1 MIKKINDYRLNKL
14 IFLSLF
20 FYICFFTLNI
30 QAQKKAQI
38 FNPKANA
45 KKDINEAVAIAKKQ
59 NKNVLLQ
66 IGGNWCPW
74 CLKLHN
80 FVNNDKVIDS
90 LLNANYVFIVVNYSK
105 ENKNK
110 EVLEELEFPQRF
122 GFPVL
127 VILNNDGKRI
137 HTQNSA
143 YLEEGKTYNRK
154 KIIDFLN
161 NWSVKALDPKT
172 YL

>member
-30 QAQKKAQI
+30 QAQEKAQI

-74 CLKLHN
+74 SIKFHN
-80 FVNNDKVIDS
+80 FIKNDKVIDS

-154 KIIDFLN
+154 KIINFLN

>member
-1 MIKKINDYRLNKL
+1 M
-14 IFLSLF
+14 
-20 FYICFFTLNI
+20 
-30 QAQKKAQI
+30 
-38 FNPKANA
+38 
-45 KKDINEAVAIAKKQ
+45 
-59 NKNVLLQ
+59 
-66 IGGNWCPW
+66 
-74 CLKLHN
+74 
-80 FVNNDKVIDS
+80 
-90 LLNANYVFIVVNYSK
+90 VNYSK